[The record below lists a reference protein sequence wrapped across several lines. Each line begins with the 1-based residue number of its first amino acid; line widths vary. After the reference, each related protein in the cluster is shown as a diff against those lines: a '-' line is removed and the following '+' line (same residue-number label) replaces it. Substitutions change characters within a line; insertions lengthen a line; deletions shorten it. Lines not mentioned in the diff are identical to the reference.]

1 MEGKLLLG
9 SRWVVLFFFSFSF
22 FTKRLELLCRLLF
35 FFFLVDFNISSV
47 LKFSEKKSGKNPS
60 HDTTQ
65 NAYKDARFPYLWYH
79 ILPMVL
85 Q

>member
-22 FTKRLELLCRLLF
+22 FTKRLELLCRLL